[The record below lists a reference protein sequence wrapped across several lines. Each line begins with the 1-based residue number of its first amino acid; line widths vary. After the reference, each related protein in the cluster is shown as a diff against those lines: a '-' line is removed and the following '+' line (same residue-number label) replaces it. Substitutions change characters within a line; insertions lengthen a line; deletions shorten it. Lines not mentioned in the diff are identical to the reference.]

1 MRTRSMN
8 AFRIRQLLGIP
19 TAILLLG
26 GGGVAEPVQAQQGTV
41 AGQVTDKSNQ
51 QPVPGASVTTL
62 RTRLLGRTS
71 REGRYSIPKVET
83 GRYSVQVRLI
93 GYATATQPVT
103 VGAGETATA
112 DFALTAAAVPLDAI
126 VVSATGQE
134 QLKRELGNT
143 VGTIDAASVAQAA
156 LPTNAADLLNSRI
169 PGVEVM
175 QSGGT
180 TGSGTRIRIRGATS
194 LSLRNEPIIVV
205 DGVRVDN
212 VPNADGG
219 LGASG
224 GQAPSRLNDLNPED
238 WESVEVV
245 KGPSAA
251 ALYGTDAANGVIQI
265 RTKQGRPGPTKWT
278 AFTEGGTLNDET
290 NWPTNYFAHDT
301 STACFPSFIA
311 IGACPSTLAQVVVD
325 SFNPLKQRSPFRQ
338 GVRQH
343 YNLSAQGGNEITT
356 FYVSGDFQREKGI
369 FRSNDLKKT
378 SLRANLRNQVS
389 RLLDIAITTAY
400 VSSDLALPQNDNNSF
415 GILPS
420 GLLGGTDST
429 VNDGYGFLSPSVAQQ
444 VEAGQRIERFTGG
457 LNLNFPPASFLSVR
471 GTAGGGGPEPG
482 GNLLDSPEGQSF
494 RPQGTA
500 FRVGGQARAYTG
512 NGATPASFRPSAVI
526 PANTT
531 IGLQFNKNVFG
542 QVRASGRKIV
552 PGTSGVGG
560 VEGRNDAVV
569 ATFAV

>member
-1 MRTRSMN
+1 MN

-51 QPVPGASVTTL
+51 QPVPGASVIIIGTSL
-62 RTRLLGRTS
+62 QGRTS
-71 REGRYSIPKVET
+71 REGRYSIPKVAP

-219 LGASG
+219 LGAAG

-245 KGPSAA
+245 K
-251 ALYGTDAANGVIQI
+251 
-265 RTKQGRPGPTKWT
+265 
-278 AFTEGGTLNDET
+278 
-290 NWPTNYFAHDT
+290 
-301 STACFPSFIA
+301 
-311 IGACPSTLAQVVVD
+311 
-325 SFNPLKQRSPFRQ
+325 
-338 GVRQH
+338 
-343 YNLSAQGGNEITT
+343 
-356 FYVSGDFQREKGI
+356 
-369 FRSNDLKKT
+369 
-378 SLRANLRNQVS
+378 
-389 RLLDIAITTAY
+389 
-400 VSSDLALPQNDNNSF
+400 
-415 GILPS
+415 
-420 GLLGGTDST
+420 
-429 VNDGYGFLSPSVAQQ
+429 
-444 VEAGQRIERFTGG
+444 
-457 LNLNFPPASFLSVR
+457 
-471 GTAGGGGPEPG
+471 
-482 GNLLDSPEGQSF
+482 
-494 RPQGTA
+494 
-500 FRVGGQARAYTG
+500 
-512 NGATPASFRPSAVI
+512 
-526 PANTT
+526 
-531 IGLQFNKNVFG
+531 
-542 QVRASGRKIV
+542 
-552 PGTSGVGG
+552 
-560 VEGRNDAVV
+560 
-569 ATFAV
+569 